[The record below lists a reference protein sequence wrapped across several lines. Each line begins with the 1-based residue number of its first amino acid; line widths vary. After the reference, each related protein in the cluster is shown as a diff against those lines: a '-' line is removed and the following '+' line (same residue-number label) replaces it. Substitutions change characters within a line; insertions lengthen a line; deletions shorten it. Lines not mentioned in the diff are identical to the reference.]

1 MVLRG
6 VGGVALATFGDRVR
20 GGAAGEDSLA
30 VGDVPLLPTLLGP
43 LLLGG
48 AVGEYTLLLLWEH
61 PLLLGGAVGEFGV
74 IKSRL
79 ELLLLVS

>member
-20 GGAAGEDSLA
+20 GGAAGDDSLA

-48 AVGEYTLLLLWEH
+48 AVGEYT
-61 PLLLGGAVGEFGV
+61 
-74 IKSRL
+74 
-79 ELLLLVS
+79 